1 MHKFG
6 VTEENKEMKVSFENE
21 VIGFCLQ
28 LMVVVDVVFVVV
40 I

>member
-28 LMVVVDVVFVVV
+28 LMVVVVFVVV